1 MCRLLLNQKTARPKT
16 HKKLFWILPRVSAY
30 FCGTYKTRF
39 SAWLFAKTSDPQ
51 TSVLAFIRLPVVNAR
66 KQNRPTRTAKE
77 IEKIITRPGIG
88 ISCLAY
94 RVPISRF
101 SWPLLA
107 PRDILGGL
115 QTGFS
120 LPARRPGQYAY
131 RHLRSKRA
139 NDSRPER
146 ALPQTRRSEPDPLF
160 PIPAAARIWGGL
172 HAPRLSL
179 GPSCRIEPSQ
189 WNTRIC
195 RPRRCRSGKCPLM
208 SKPAE
213 GLVQQPANQTCLGGW
228 TEPDDQALPSSGAS
242 LRR

>member
-1 MCRLLLNQKTARPKT
+1 MKTP
-16 HKKLFWILPRVSAY
+16 
-30 FCGTYKTRF
+30 F
-39 SAWLFAKTSDPQ
+39 SAWLFAKTSVAELSETVKDSQVHPQ

-160 PIPAAARIWGGL
+160 PFLLRPEYGVVCTRQGFRWV
-172 HAPRLSL
+172 RLV
-179 GPSCRIEPSQ
+179 E
-189 WNTRIC
+189 
-195 RPRRCRSGKCPLM
+195 
-208 SKPAE
+208 
-213 GLVQQPANQTCLGGW
+213 
-228 TEPDDQALPSSGAS
+228 
-242 LRR
+242 

>member
-1 MCRLLLNQKTARPKT
+1 MKTP
-16 HKKLFWILPRVSAY
+16 
-30 FCGTYKTRF
+30 F
-39 SAWLFAKTSDPQ
+39 SAWLFAKTSVAKLSETVKDSQVHPQ

-94 RVPISRF
+94 RVPVSRF

-131 RHLRSKRA
+131 RHLVVKESMIPVPNESFHKHDVR
-139 NDSRPER
+139 NLTHFFPFLLRPEYGVVC
-146 ALPQTRRSEPDPLF
+146 TRQDFR
-160 PIPAAARIWGGL
+160 WV
-172 HAPRLSL
+172 RLV
-179 GPSCRIEPSQ
+179 E
-189 WNTRIC
+189 
-195 RPRRCRSGKCPLM
+195 
-208 SKPAE
+208 
-213 GLVQQPANQTCLGGW
+213 
-228 TEPDDQALPSSGAS
+228 
-242 LRR
+242 

>member
-1 MCRLLLNQKTARPKT
+1 FPSCRGSQNGPHREGFASPRNTGAPLTAAGRSERTPPSKRERGRVKSNQTTA
-16 HKKLFWILPRVSAY
+16 
-30 FCGTYKTRF
+30 
-39 SAWLFAKTSDPQ
+39 
-51 TSVLAFIRLPVVNAR
+51 VLAPFS
-66 KQNRPTRTAKE
+66 TA
-77 IEKIITRPGIG
+77 IDTH
-88 ISCLAY
+88 LA
-94 RVPISRF
+94 VF
-101 SWPLLA
+101 MALLA

-146 ALPQTRRSEPDPLF
+146 VLPQTRRSEPDPLF

-242 LRR
+242 LRSRQRPFGYPGHARPRENTSNTSH